1 MIAGFITMSQ
11 KTQLRC
17 QWVRAGSP
25 KRKDFKT
32 QSLFCNVMATIL
44 GHQRNMSVVNFTK
57 GELSN
62 EEYYTEI
69 VDHVYFAANQITW
82 SRLLI

>member
-1 MIAGFITMSQ
+1 MGKSWFPKAKGFQ
-11 KTQLRC
+11 DAVLVLQC
-17 QWVRAGSP
+17 DGH
-25 KRKDFKT
+25 
-32 QSLFCNVMATIL
+32 CIL